1 MIICPLTQYPDFIR
15 TVAIWAFGHWYVNS
29 GIKFSTVE
37 ADYQRRSDFSSLP
50 VTWVAVEDSIPVG
63 MVSLKEQDL
72 HTHKH
77 LTPWLSALY
86 VIPSYRKRGIAG
98 NLIDTVID
106 YADSLGFET
115 VNLFTDNRKGDYLL
129 RYYSRRG
136 WIVSDK
142 TYDQAGKPTNIMTYC
157 INNESELCSEAKQ
170 PIVEINRLS
179 KI

>member
-1 MIICPLTQYPDFIR
+1 MKISPLTHHPDFIR

-37 ADYQRRSDFSSLP
+37 ADYMRRSDFSSLP

-72 HTHKH
+72 LTHKH

-86 VIPSYRKRGIAG
+86 VIPEYRKRGIAEK
-98 NLIDTVID
+98 LIATVID
-106 YADSLGFET
+106 YADSLGFDT

-129 RYYSRRG
+129 RYYSSRG

-157 INNESELCSEAKQ
+157 LNNESKFCSEAEL
-170 PIVEINRLS
+170 PYAESNRLS